1 LIALANAE
9 AKSSAISQQIS
20 SMKISIEKKS
30 LVGFGLA
37 TAVLV
42 GINALSYWSL
52 NKNRETAHWV
62 AHTHQVR
69 QNIEAT
75 LADIEEAEAG
85 QRGYIITGIES
96 YLQSYYESVT
106 SVRQQI
112 RDIQTL
118 TADNPNQQQRV
129 SLLKPLV
136 EKRVAALWQVIDIR
150 RSQGFD
156 AARATIKAGQG
167 TEMMTRIRQVLR
179 EMENE
184 ETSLLKQRVSQQQA
198 ATRTQNIVF
207 SAGIVFNVVV
217 FYWLYCAINREIQR
231 RSQEQATVQKLNEQL
246 EQKVAERTAA
256 LEGKI
261 IALEQTKAALKD
273 SYNLLRSVID
283 ASPHP
288 IFVKDLQGRYQLM
301 NSSGA
306 RRFNKQPEE
315 VIGLNASALFSPEVC
330 AKFQADEQRV
340 ITTGVAETLE
350 ETIFINS
357 EWRTYLTTRN
367 IYCNSEGKVQGI
379 VGFARDITALK
390 QTQEALRIALA
401 QEKELSQMK
410 SRIITTISHEYR
422 TPLTT
427 IYSSAELLENYR
439 YKWDDAKQIQHFQRI
454 QSNVKHMTALVND
467 VLFLNQAEFEKL
479 SCHNAPL
486 NLVAFLKELINE
498 QQATIGNKHRLDFTS
513 VGSES
518 QFLGDAKLL
527 RQILTNLINNAIK
540 YSPGGGTVSVHLT
553 LEETQ
558 VILSCLDEG
567 IGIPVEDQ
575 QELFKPFIRAS
586 NVGTIGGTGLGL
598 SIVKKCV
605 ELHSGQITVDS
616 VVGQGTKFTVT
627 LPRKHCC

>member
-1 LIALANAE
+1 M
-9 AKSSAISQQIS
+9 Q
-20 SMKISIEKKS
+20 ISIEKKS

-42 GINALSYWSL
+42 GINALSYWSF

-85 QRGYIITGIES
+85 QRGYVITGFES

-112 RDIQTL
+112 RNIQTL

-136 EKRVAALWQVIDIR
+136 EKRVAALWQVIELR

-184 ETSLLKQRVSQQQA
+184 EASLLKQRLSQQQVA
-198 ATRTQNIVF
+198 IRKQNLVF
-207 SAGIVFNVVV
+207 SVGIVFNVVV
-217 FYWLYCAINREIQR
+217 FYWLYRSINREIQK
-231 RSQEQATVQKLNEQL
+231 RSQAQATVQKLNEQL

-288 IFVKDLQGRYQLM
+288 ISVKDLQGRYQLM
-301 NSSGA
+301 NSPGA

-357 EWRTYLTTRN
+357 EWRTYLTTIN

-379 VGFARDITALK
+379 VSFARDITALK

-401 QEKELSQMK
+401 QEKELSEMK

-427 IYSSAELLENYR
+427 IYSSAAMLEEYR
-439 YKWDDAKQIQHFQRI
+439 YKWDDAKQLQHFQRI
-454 QSNVKHMTALVND
+454 QSSVMHMTALVDD
-467 VLFLNQAEFEKL
+467 VLFLNQAEEEKL
-479 SCHNAPL
+479 SCRPTPL
-486 NLVAFLKELINE
+486 NLVALLKELINE
-498 QQATIGNKHRLDFTS
+498 HLATIGDKHHLEFTS
-513 VGSES
+513 VGKEE

-527 RQILTNLINNAIK
+527 RQILTNLIDNAIK
-540 YSPGGGTVSVHLT
+540 YSPSGGTVSLSLT

-558 VILSCLDEG
+558 VIISCLDQG

-575 QELFKPFIRAS
+575 QELFKSFSRAR

-605 ELHSGQITVDS
+605 ELHRGQITVDS

>member
-198 ATRTQNIVF
+198 ATRTQNIVLR
-207 SAGIVFNVVV
+207 AGIVFNVVV
-217 FYWLYCAINREIQR
+217 FYWLYRAISREIQR
-231 RSQEQATVQKLNEQL
+231 RFQEQAVVQKLNEQL

-288 IFVKDLQGRYQLM
+288 ISVKDLQGRYQLM
-301 NSSGA
+301 NSPGA

-357 EWRTYLTTRN
+357 EWQTYLTTIN

-379 VGFARDITALK
+379 VSFARDITPLK

-427 IYSSAELLENYR
+427 IYSSAAMLEEYR
-439 YKWDDAKQIQHFQRI
+439 YKWDDAKQLQHFQRI
-454 QSNVKHMTALVND
+454 QSSVRHMTALVDD
-467 VLFLNQAEFEKL
+467 VLFLNQAEEEKL
-479 SCHNAPL
+479 SCRPTPL
-486 NLVAFLKELINE
+486 NLVALLKELINE
-498 QQATIGNKHRLDFTS
+498 HLATIGDKHRLKFTS
-513 VGSES
+513 VGKEE

-527 RQILTNLINNAIK
+527 RQILTNLIDNAIK
-540 YSPGGGTVSVHLT
+540 YSPSGGTVSLSLT

-558 VILSCLDEG
+558 VIISCLDQG

-575 QELFKPFIRAS
+575 QELFKSFSRAR

-605 ELHSGQITVDS
+605 ELHRGQITVDS